1 MEEKKAVPEIKEEE
15 PRGLER
21 MPHEW
26 LVERREFYYRDL
38 ASAYDEVHLIDYI
51 NILLKRR
58 WLIIW
63 GVFLTVLFTGIF
75 SLRTPPTFTATT
87 KFFPSKSPDMISRM
101 GTLVGAGGKIE
112 TYEDNVTSEY
122 FVELLKSSSFQERIA
137 QKKFYSKLFGQEVD
151 LITYYKINEP
161 NENLRLIK
169 AVKAISSNLKVSI
182 DRTTKVISLSYSSR
196 EPELSAAVANAFV
209 EELIVFNQDIR
220 DTKAKLNRIF
230 IEKQL
235 EENQALLKKAE
246 AELAD
251 FIARNK
257 KIATPDLEM
266 ELDRLKRNVKVQE
279 EVYITLKRQ
288 LELAKIEEQ
297 ERKPTIEI
305 IEKAKIPIAK
315 SKPRTKMNVILAF
328 FIGSFIFIGLAFVL
342 EWLKK
347 LNADEEK
354 SREFAQYI
362 NDIKNDFRRLLRP
375 CLKK

>member
-1 MEEKKAVPEIKEEE
+1 
-15 PRGLER
+15 
-21 MPHEW
+21 
-26 LVERREFYYRDL
+26 
-38 ASAYDEVHLIDYI
+38 
-51 NILLKRR
+51 
-58 WLIIW
+58 
-63 GVFLTVLFTGIF
+63 
-75 SLRTPPTFTATT
+75 
-87 KFFPSKSPDMISRM
+87 MISRM

-235 EENQALLKKAE
+235 DENQALLKKAE

-251 FIARNK
+251 FVARNK

-279 EVYITLKRQ
+279 EVYITLKKQ

-328 FIGSFIFIGLAFVL
+328 FLAAFIFIGLAFVL

-362 NDIKNDFRRLLRP
+362 KDIKNDFRRLLRP
-375 CLKK
+375 FLKN